1 VSSESES
8 GSRPGA
14 GLVLSV
20 GAPDYER
27 TSPELSELRVRVRAR
42 ALEPGSLAVSGTD
55 ARPVA
60 GIAAKGG
67 LCTQSLLGRAQESG
81 ALQEP

>member
-8 GSRPGA
+8 GSQPGA
-14 GLVLSV
+14 GLVLRV

-27 TSPELSELRVRVRAR
+27 TSPELSELRVRAR

-67 LCTQSLLGRAQESG
+67 LRTQSLLGRAPESG